1 MQRQEVKLIG
11 SVLQE
16 LLQEERFSQ
25 KLNET
30 RLIASWGKIVGETV
44 GAYTE
49 KIYVKNKILYV
60 KITLPAV
67 KSDLMM
73 QMEEIK
79 QKLHQEVGCEVIDE
93 IHIY

>member
-30 RLIASWGKIVGETV
+30 RLIASWGKVVGETV
-44 GAYTE
+44 GAHTE

>member
-73 QMEEIK
+73 QMEDIK